1 MTVRELVETLI
12 HNYDLDDE
20 VMYDISNTKDNM
32 EGSMYV
38 SLGYIDVIEERDGY
52 IMLSEAL
59 GRR

>member
-32 EGSMYV
+32 EGSTYV
-38 SLGYIDVIEERDGY
+38 SLGYIDVIEESNGY

>member
-38 SLGYIDVIEERDGY
+38 SLGYIDVIEEGDGY